1 MLVGQFIIEINH
13 FFNCRAR
20 AQALIEAR
28 KAQGLDLP
36 DVGERKPRL
45 GTRVKPNKQK
55 KEQQVEGTII
65 CLIFYH
71 LNYEYYL
78 MFTSSKSRR
87 V

>member
-1 MLVGQFIIEINH
+1 MVRLVKSINISIRGFPVLI
-13 FFNCRAR
+13 FFKYSYRAR

-55 KEQQVEGTII
+55 KEQPAEGKYI
-65 CLIFYH
+65 
-71 LNYEYYL
+71 
-78 MFTSSKSRR
+78 
-87 V
+87 